1 MFMKFQEII
10 PANDRLSCEL
20 SEVKGGIASTGVVCD
35 TGAVCETGKTEP
47 EPIIIIIEEPGG
59 PGPFYPA
66 LG

>member
-1 MFMKFQEII
+1 MFMKFQEIV

-35 TGAVCETGKTEP
+35 SGAICETGKTEL
-47 EPIIIIIEEPGG
+47 EPIIIISEPSG
-59 PGPFYPA
+59 PGPFYPT